1 MDCFEYS
8 SRFGFAY
15 SICISLIEPYY
26 YGLKSFYSWF
36 ESISPILS
44 LSILFP
50 SPLQSMNRTAYTRV
64 SCIVVSVWNIILFV
78 YGASVCFYVHC
89 RIPFIT
95 TTMCTWYDKWW
106 GYASSI
112 SPSLQCEFSF
122 SFLPNIYI
130 VFFGCLSTI
139 QACCSGQLH
148 LGHSTDVLLSKAS
161 TYCI

>member
-8 SRFGFAY
+8 SRSGFAY

-26 YGLKSFYSWF
+26 YGLKSFCSWF

-44 LSILFP
+44 FSILFP
-50 SPLQSMNRTAYTRV
+50 SPLQSMNTTAYTGV

-78 YGASVCFYVHC
+78 YGASVCFSVHC

-95 TTMCTWYDKWW
+95 STMCTWYDKWW

-112 SPSLQCEFSF
+112 SHRYSVNST
-122 SFLPNIYI
+122 FLFFQIY
-130 VFFGCLSTI
+130 
-139 QACCSGQLH
+139 A
-148 LGHSTDVLLSKAS
+148 
-161 TYCI
+161 